1 MDVYPDILR
10 HDLLCV
16 RAFKTMNSFFK
27 IKIPPFMRSITPF
40 VLFGLMTQVVSI
52 LQKPKLQIS
61 DSTDAFCNFYITK
74 FRIFNVHLDCDAQYF
89 LLDSQDPL
97 RILRNQ
103 TPLQDRPLYTFVVY
117 VFSKILNVFGIPSGP
132 ITYLGEDGIP
142 QTYFVL
148 NYGIFI
154 ALNSMTLL
162 VSMCLAL
169 SALKRNS
176 SFTKTHTTVLTLLA
190 VLLISQNPISRE
202 FFWTPHSQI
211 FNILIPCLL
220 FFIAQRE
227 FLLTKRRFYLY
238 LLLVGI
244 GSLIYSS
251 FYLILPILF
260 LKAYRT
266 FGIVRGSLVLICLAP
281 RLVWPFVLSI
291 FGGNYSDVPIKEYR
305 RFIWVKDAYDAGN
318 LPETLG
324 RNLIDFSHSL
334 PVAWALITLILIV
347 MNLYY
352 ALSLSKTMK
361 GFKGKING
369 DLMLVLG
376 VYLLGIV
383 FNGQYGAR
391 FTSGL
396 IILFGLITLNVG
408 SQLVKAQK
416 FWWAPLGFI
425 LMINSYYWLS

>member
-1 MDVYPDILR
+1 M
-10 HDLLCV
+10 
-16 RAFKTMNSFFK
+16 
-27 IKIPPFMRSITPF
+27 
-40 VLFGLMTQVVSI
+40 
-52 LQKPKLQIS
+52 
-61 DSTDAFCNFYITK
+61 
-74 FRIFNVHLDCDAQYF
+74 
-89 LLDSQDPL
+89 
-97 RILRNQ
+97 
-103 TPLQDRPLYTFVVY
+103 
-117 VFSKILNVFGIPSGP
+117 
-132 ITYLGEDGIP
+132 
-142 QTYFVL
+142 
-148 NYGIFI
+148 
-154 ALNSMTLL
+154 
-162 VSMCLAL
+162 
-169 SALKRNS
+169 
-176 SFTKTHTTVLTLLA
+176 
-190 VLLISQNPISRE
+190 
-202 FFWTPHSQI
+202 

-251 FYLILPILF
+251 FYLILPLLF

-291 FGGNYSDVPIKEYR
+291 FGGNYSDQPIKVYR

-318 LPETLG
+318 LPETLV

-334 PVAWALITLILIV
+334 PVPWALITLIFIV
-347 MNLYY
+347 MNLYH
-352 ALSLSKTMK
+352 ALTLTNKMK
-361 GFKGKING
+361 GLNGKIDG
-369 DLMLVLG
+369 DLTLVLG

-396 IILFGLITLNVG
+396 VILFGLITLNMG
-408 SQLVKAQK
+408 SQLARAQK

-425 LMINSYYWLS
+425 LIINSYYWLS